1 MPLVGGGGA
10 GNTAGGN
17 PSGTGKGLTY
27 LGDHAYATSGA
38 VTNTTSYHNILDF
51 TIGAHYIVGTFT
63 LNGSVVT
70 ATVGAGN
77 ISVYQIIVNSETVAL
92 VKFDSQTENMPQS
105 TTIPITLGPFD
116 HVEVSVKADDTNG
129 ADTALFSGRV
139 YA

>member
-1 MPLVGGGGA
+1 MAIIAGA
-10 GNTAGGN
+10 GNPAGSGGTA
-17 PSGTGKGLTY
+17 GTGKGLNY
-27 LGDHAYATSGA
+27 LGDHAYANSGA
-38 VTNTTSYHNILDF
+38 IANTTSYHNILDF
-51 TIGAHYIVGTFT
+51 SIGAHYITGTFT
-63 LNGSVVT
+63 LNGSVVV

-92 VKFDSQTENMPQS
+92 VKFDSQAENMPQS
-105 TTIPITLGPFD
+105 TTIPITLGPYD